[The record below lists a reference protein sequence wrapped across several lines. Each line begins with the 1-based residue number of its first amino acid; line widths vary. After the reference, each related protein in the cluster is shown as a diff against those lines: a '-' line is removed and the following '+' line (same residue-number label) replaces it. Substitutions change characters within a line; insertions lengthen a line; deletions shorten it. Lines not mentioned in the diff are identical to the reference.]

1 MKEEG
6 NETTNKTK
14 LMYTWKQTKGM
25 QCKSCSMR
33 RHFSIKFRMNKTF
46 GGGNDFYVINRS
58 KGSFT
63 NIFHSLETNT
73 RTDMIVRYVELEFY
87 RHFRECQLF

>member
-1 MKEEG
+1 ME
-6 NETTNKTK
+6 TNKRNAIQE
-14 LMYTWKQTKGM
+14 L
-25 QCKSCSMR
+25 QCCSMR